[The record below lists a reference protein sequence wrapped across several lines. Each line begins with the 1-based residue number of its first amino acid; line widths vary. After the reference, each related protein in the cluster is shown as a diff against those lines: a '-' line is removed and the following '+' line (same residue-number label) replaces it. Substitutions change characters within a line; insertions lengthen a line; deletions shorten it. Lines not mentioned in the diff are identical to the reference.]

1 MKNRQ
6 RTLRITQLGLLVAL
20 ELILGLTPLAF
31 IMIPPVSITLLHI
44 PVIIGGILLG
54 PTDGIILGG
63 VMGITSMIKATTG
76 ATSPIDIAFSP
87 FLSGN
92 PIASILVALVGRILL
107 GLSAALLYRLFLK
120 TKLAPSWC
128 IALSAVLASIIH
140 TVSVLGLLVLL
151 FPQLGM
157 GLIVVLLTILSLN
170 GALEIIVA
178 GVVATAVC
186 KPLLKYFNSNAR

>member
-6 RTLRITQLGLLVAL
+6 RTLHITQLGLLVAL
-20 ELILGLTPLAF
+20 ELILGFTPLAF
-31 IMIPPVSITLLHI
+31 IMVPPAAITLLHI

-54 PTDGIILGG
+54 PTDGIILGS

-76 ATSPIDIAFSP
+76 ATSPVDIAFSP

-120 TKLAPSWC
+120 TKLSPTWC
-128 IALSAVLASIIH
+128 IALSAVLASIVH

-157 GLIVVLLTILSLN
+157 GLIVVLMTIVSLN
-170 GALEIIVA
+170 GVLEILAA
-178 GVVATAVC
+178 GIISTAVC
-186 KPLLKYFNSNAR
+186 KPLLKYFNSKSN